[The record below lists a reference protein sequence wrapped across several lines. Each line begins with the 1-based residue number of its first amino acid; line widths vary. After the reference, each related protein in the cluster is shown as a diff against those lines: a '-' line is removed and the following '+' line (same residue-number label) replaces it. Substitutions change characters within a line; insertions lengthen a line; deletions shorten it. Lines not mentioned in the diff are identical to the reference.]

1 MNKYIKDPTDYS
13 NNRYRIEMNK
23 LKSNNYEMPNNE
35 EILQIL
41 NGGII
46 LNNKMIIKIYQLES
60 DYQNNYTYFEYITQ
74 KKHYKALYWIDYNK
88 QPELVADTELGNFD
102 NSLIEP
108 VSIKYK
114 NKSKGRTRI
123 LRR

>member
-1 MNKYIKDPTDYS
+1 MNKYIKDTTDYS
-13 NNRYRIEMNK
+13 NNRYRIKMNK
-23 LKSNNYEMPNNE
+23 LISSNYEMPNNE
-35 EILQIL
+35 ELLQIL

-88 QPELVADTELGNFD
+88 QPELVADTKLGNFN

-114 NKSKGRTRI
+114 NISKGRTRI
-123 LRR
+123 LKR